1 MRASSL
7 LEPSNPEPRSRLAGD
22 VSQPKPGGSRPDA
35 IRTGTG
41 QAVDLRLPDPA
52 AAQSPLPGTL
62 SEAVSEP
69 PELGRR
75 AAQEPGRLLET
86 RNETKAETRDE
97 TRNDAPLCPLRV
109 TKRPETLERL
119 GVSLRG
125 DSGGPREATTLPKTA
140 AR

>member
-22 VSQPKPGGSRPDA
+22 VLPPNPGGSRPGA
-35 IRTGTG
+35 IRAGTA

-52 AAQSPLPGTL
+52 AAQSALPLQGTL

-86 RNETKAETRDE
+86 KDE
-97 TRNDAPLCPLRV
+97 TRNDAPLYPLRV